1 MTREHAEYQVA
12 HSSGA
17 ETMAAMSVN
26 IDYTKLFAVIVAAL
40 LTAVSILFIV
50 GIFIMQLA
58 LRSFEQS
65 MTLMMH
71 PNDTIPAAVVKSSL
85 TGLQASSTN
94 QSHHLQAGN
103 EGCVFPADN
112 GATVDKPKS
121 DNQH

>member
-1 MTREHAEYQVA
+1 MTREHSQYQA
-12 HSSGA
+12 PNSSGT
-17 ETMAAMSVN
+17 ETMAATPVDF
-26 IDYTKLFAVIVAAL
+26 DYTKLFAVIVAAI
-40 LTAVSILFIV
+40 LTAVSILYIV
-50 GIFIMQLA
+50 GIFIMQLT

-94 QSHHLQAGN
+94 QSHHLHAEN
-103 EGCVFPADN
+103 EECVFPADN
-112 GATVDKPKS
+112 GAAVHKPKS